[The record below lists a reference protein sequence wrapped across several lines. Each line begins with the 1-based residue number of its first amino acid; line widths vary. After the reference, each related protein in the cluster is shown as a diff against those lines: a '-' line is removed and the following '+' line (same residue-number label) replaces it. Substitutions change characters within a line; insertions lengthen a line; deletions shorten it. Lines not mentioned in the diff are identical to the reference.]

1 MGLEGWLLLLAALL
15 NFGEAIRQQATIENM
30 SSLTLIPP
38 VRYNKVQST
47 LCRGGQPTLQNLLFL
62 ETFHLNTIISL
73 TPQSIYSENTE
84 SSKKIAELIEAR
96 GIKYV
101 HFATDSSA
109 KDKGKNRE
117 IPITHEQVTQ
127 ILEIILRKD
136 SGNTYLHCTNGG
148 QITSLVVACLR
159 KVQLWSNVSIF
170 DEFICYSSSANH
182 NDRIFVE
189 EFVPKLKI
197 PKKSD
202 RMVWLWNG
210 LNENVIINHPC
221 LKQVE
226 FVSCT

>member
-1 MGLEGWLLLLAALL
+1 
-15 NFGEAIRQQATIENM
+15 
-30 SSLTLIPP
+30 LTLIPP

-47 LCRGGQPTLQNLLFL
+47 LCRGGRPTLQNLLFL

-73 TPQSIYSENTE
+73 TPQSIYNEDTE
-84 SSKKIAELIEAR
+84 SSKNIIELIEAR
-96 GIKYV
+96 GINYV

-189 EFVPKLKI
+189 EFVPRLKV

-202 RMVWLWNG
+202 RMAWL
-210 LNENVIINHPC
+210 
-221 LKQVE
+221 
-226 FVSCT
+226 